1 MAFTVTLYQFTK
13 RKNSTLQPTQLQGTD
28 LNCELKQPTSYK
40 NPVFLFHVEDGFEWN
55 YLQWDSWYYFITDV
69 VSVRNDIFEVHC
81 ALDVLA
87 TYKTEI
93 GATSA
98 FVMYDTSSNTEI
110 VDTRLSQKTTTTT
123 VTNSA
128 TLDFGYGQ
136 AFVMVGIVGK
146 SSANLWAV
154 DQATASALLNDINN
168 WFDTADFLPIPPDPD
183 VQGITD
189 IVEVLAVMVETIGVI
204 AHNLTTGVRT
214 LISTGKAPDCI
225 KSALLLPL
233 ALSIFPGTS
242 DRIYLGEYK
251 TEQTGKKVNLT
262 SKVFREVSI
271 TIPWQA
277 TDWRRNDQF
286 TKIYLSLP
294 YIGIVCYP
302 ASQLIGITTLVI
314 DYQITVNGAIVAVVS
329 AGGRRIG
336 KYNGNC
342 ASNYMIGAS
351 NINPLQGM
359 SAVLGGA
366 ASAAGVAVA
375 GSAGAAVG
383 AGTGGLLGMIN
394 GAQYLPTCIGGVGG
408 GANTDGWTVTC
419 TVVYHDTN
427 VDPSSVSAAI
437 GTPTMAVKTIS
448 SCSGYVQTR
457 EASVNAACY
466 DDVRKEIN
474 ALMDGGFFYE

>member
-1 MAFTVTLYQFTK
+1 MAFTVTLYNFSK
-13 RKNSTLQPTQLQGTD
+13 RKNSTLQPSAAGTD

-40 NPVFLFHVEDGFEWN
+40 APVFTFFVEDAFEWN
-55 YLQWDSWYYFITDV
+55 YLQWGSWYYFITDV
-69 VSVRNDIFEVHC
+69 VSVRNDIWEVHC
-81 ALDVLA
+81 KLDVLA
-87 TYKTEI
+87 TYKTQI

-98 FVMYDTSSNTEI
+98 FVMYDTSANTEI
-110 VDTRLSQKTTTTT
+110 VDTRLSQKTTIAA

-128 TLDFGYGQ
+128 TLDFGVG
-136 AFVMVGIVGK
+136 AFVMLGIVGE
-146 SSANLWAV
+146 SSANLWGV
-154 DQATASALLNDINN
+154 DKATASDLLNEIND
-168 WFDTADFLPIPPDPD
+168 WFDQADFLPIPPDPD
-183 VQGITD
+183 VSGITD

-233 ALSIFPGTS
+233 PVSDFPGS
-242 DRIYLGEYK
+242 SGNISLGEYPTTK
-251 TEQTGKKVNLT
+251 TGKNIPLTAKVNR
-262 SKVFREVSI
+262 SVDI

-277 TDWRRNDQF
+277 TDWRRNDPY

-294 YIGIVCYP
+294 YIGVISYP
-302 ASQLIGITTLVI
+302 ASQLIGINSLGVN
-314 DYQITVNGAIVAVVS
+314 YQITVNGAIVATVT

-336 KYNGNC
+336 KYNANC

-383 AGTGGLLGMIN
+383 AGTGGLLGMVN
-394 GAQYLPTCIGGVGG
+394 GAQYIPTCIGGTGG
-408 GANTDGWTVTC
+408 GANTDGWAVTC

-427 VDPSSVSAAI
+427 VSPDSVSGAI

-457 EASVNAACY
+457 EASVNASCY
-466 DDVRKEIN
+466 EDVRNEIN
-474 ALMDGGFFYE
+474 QLMDGGFFYE

>member
-1 MAFTVTLYQFTK
+1 MFTVTLYQFSK
-13 RKNSTLQPTQLQGTD
+13 RKNSTLQPSAAGTD

-40 NPVFLFHVEDGFEWN
+40 DPVFTFFVEDDFEWN
-55 YLQWDSWYYFITDV
+55 YLKWGSWYYFITDV
-69 VSVRNDIFEVHC
+69 VSVRNDLWEVHC
-81 ALDVLA
+81 KLDVLA
-87 TYKTEI
+87 TYKTQI

-98 FVMYDTSSNTEI
+98 FVMYDTSANTEI
-110 VDTRLSQKTTTTT
+110 VDTRLSQKTTTIT

-128 TLDFGYGQ
+128 TLDFGIG
-136 AFVMVGIVGK
+136 AFVMLGIVGK
-146 SSANLWAV
+146 SSANLWGV
-154 DQATASALLNDINN
+154 DQSTASTLLNEIND
-168 WFDTADFLPIPPDPD
+168 WFDNADFLPIPDDPD
-183 VQGITD
+183 VEGIED

-233 ALSIFPGTS
+233 PVSSFPGS
-242 DRIYLGEYK
+242 SGNISLGEYP
-251 TEQTGKKVNLT
+251 TEQSGRKISLTAKVNR
-262 SKVFREVSI
+262 SVSVA
-271 TIPWQA
+271 IPWQA
-277 TDWRRNDQF
+277 SDWRRNDQY

-294 YIGIVCYP
+294 YIGVMSYP
-302 ASQLIGITTLVI
+302 ASQLIGVTSLAV
-314 DYQITVNGAIVAVVS
+314 DYQITVNGAIVAMVS

-336 KYNGNC
+336 KYTGNC

-394 GAQYLPTCIGGVGG
+394 GAQYIPTCIGGIGG
-408 GANTDGWTVTC
+408 GANTDGWRVTC

-448 SCSGYVQTR
+448 TCSGYIQTR
-457 EASVNAACY
+457 EASVNASCY

-474 ALMDGGFFYE
+474 QLMDGGFFYE